1 MRRAPSRHLIAW
13 TVLAAAA
20 APLLTGCGDDGE
32 NTTDNAARNT
42 PRSSPPATPKPAESP
57 SPPKPIAVDGAK
69 LGAMDTVLVYCGPGL
84 PGSPREGCDLGRIGT
99 GITDITR
106 PIHKKIAASQ
116 DEEQYADVSSAA
128 KGLEKA
134 VKTLENC
141 GDWYSGRGS
150 GGERDV
156 ACGVAWN
163 TLTHEW
169 GALKTALPWPS
180 A

>member
-1 MRRAPSRHLIAW
+1 MRRVLSRHLFACP
-13 TVLAAAA
+13 VLATAAA
-20 APLLTGCGDDGE
+20 LLLAGCGDDGADA
-32 NTTDNAARNT
+32 TDSAGRST
-42 PRSSPPATPKPAESP
+42 PRSAPPATPKTAESP
-57 SPPKPIAVDGAK
+57 SAPKPIPVDGAK

-116 DEEQYADVSSAA
+116 DEEQYADVSTAA

-141 GDWYSGRGS
+141 GDWYSGRNS

-156 ACGVAWN
+156 ACGVAWS
-163 TLTHEW
+163 TLTNEW
-169 GALKTALPWPS
+169 RALKTALPWPS